1 VAEQGR
7 DVSDD
12 GPRFDRHFLD
22 HVPGFRHSRGV
33 TFEERLWYVR
43 GSRSHLAEPP
53 VAVDT
58 LAFHRSWPEYAV
70 TPLVDAPGLAPA
82 LGVRRVLLKD
92 ESRRLGLPA
101 FKALGI
107 TWAVGRVLGD
117 GSPLPGLQQMRDVA
131 ARRHLGLVTATHG
144 NHGRALARVAA
155 LLGVLARVFVPDEC
169 PEQARRAIAAEGAQV
184 VLVPGSYDRAVA
196 EAASS
201 VAGGEVLVQDTAWPG
216 YEDVPRWVVEGYATM
231 LREVEEQLHDQGV
244 GVADLVTVPVGVGSL
259 AQAVVAH
266 VRSGRTARAVLAVEP
281 AAAPCVTGSLLAGR
295 ATSVETKPTIMN
307 ALNCGTPSGL
317 AWPVLRDGLDAAV
330 TVTDAEAERAATEL
344 ADAGVDAGPS
354 GAAALA
360 GVRAALTGRGAEQRR
375 RAVRLPPD
383 STVVLLVTEARQ
395 AVTSEEP
402 HDRSQ

>member
-43 GSRSHLAEPP
+43 GSRSHLVEPP

-117 GSPLPGLQQMRDVA
+117 GSPLPGSSRCETSPLAGTSVWSRPPTA
-131 ARRHLGLVTATHG
+131 TTAERSPGWRPYSAFSRASSCPTTARRRLGA
-144 NHGRALARVAA
+144 
-155 LLGVLARVFVPDEC
+155 
-169 PEQARRAIAAEGAQV
+169 
-184 VLVPGSYDRAVA
+184 
-196 EAASS
+196 
-201 VAGGEVLVQDTAWPG
+201 
-216 YEDVPRWVVEGYATM
+216 
-231 LREVEEQLHDQGV
+231 
-244 GVADLVTVPVGVGSL
+244 
-259 AQAVVAH
+259 
-266 VRSGRTARAVLAVEP
+266 
-281 AAAPCVTGSLLAGR
+281 
-295 ATSVETKPTIMN
+295 
-307 ALNCGTPSGL
+307 
-317 AWPVLRDGLDAAV
+317 
-330 TVTDAEAERAATEL
+330 
-344 ADAGVDAGPS
+344 
-354 GAAALA
+354 
-360 GVRAALTGRGAEQRR
+360 
-375 RAVRLPPD
+375 
-383 STVVLLVTEARQ
+383 
-395 AVTSEEP
+395 
-402 HDRSQ
+402 